1 MANVK
6 EESLISCLS
15 YIGLR
20 DLPKEWDKE
29 NVYILAVGLVSKS
42 DGTFNYVALKK
53 DKNGKDKIVKDFGNI
68 ASLCKIEK
76 VYPYKYLDA
85 AYVPTFKTRAKEER
99 ISWLAKFGENKDYS
113 SMSVRELD
121 KEILN
126 ISIQTALKE

>member
-1 MANVK
+1 MSNVK
-6 EESLISCLS
+6 EESLLNCLS

-29 NVYILAVGLVSKS
+29 NVYILAVGLVSKA

-68 ASLCKIEK
+68 AALCKIEK
-76 VYPYKYLDA
+76 VFPYRYLNSE
-85 AYVPTFKTRAKEER
+85 YIPFFKSRGKDER
-99 ISWLAKFGENKDYS
+99 ISWLEKFGEKKDYS
-113 SMSVRELD
+113 QMSVKELD

-126 ISIQTALKE
+126 IAIQTALKE

>member
-1 MANVK
+1 MINVK
-6 EESLISCLS
+6 EESLVNCLS

-42 DGTFNYVALKK
+42 DGTFNYVALRK

-68 ASLCKIEK
+68 AALCKIEK
-76 VYPYKYLDA
+76 VFPYRYLSSE
-85 AYVPTFKTRAKEER
+85 YIPSFKSRGKDER
-99 ISWLAKFGENKDYS
+99 ISWLEKFGEKKDYS
-113 SMSVRELD
+113 QMSVRELD

-126 ISIQTALKE
+126 IAMQSALNE